1 MAQMGRPRTFDRE
14 LAVDQ
19 ALHLFWQH
27 GYDAT
32 SLAQLKAGLGG
43 GISAPSFYA
52 AFGSKEAL
60 FDECVQRYLATY
72 ARVTECLWD
81 ENLLPRKAVETALR
95 QSARMQCDDGHPKG
109 CMVALGVMSA
119 PSPENTRVA
128 DGLTQSR
135 LRTRAGIV
143 ACVERAI
150 SAGQLPETINAPAMA
165 AVFDSFLQGVSILAR
180 DGVPHAAIDAAI
192 SQLLLTWDIAASIAS
207 PSPQG
212 RLHTGG

>member
-1 MAQMGRPRTFDRE
+1 MAQMGRPRNFDRDH
-14 LAVDQ
+14 AVEQ

-60 FDECVQRYLATY
+60 FDECVHRYLATY
-72 ARVTECLWD
+72 AQVTECLWD
-81 ENLLPRKAVETALR
+81 ETLLPRNAIETALR

-119 PSPENTRVA
+119 SSPENARVA
-128 DGLTQSR
+128 DTLTQSR
-135 LRTRAGIV
+135 MRTRAGML
-143 ACVERAI
+143 ACVQRAVRN
-150 SAGQLPETINAPAMA
+150 GQLPDTTDAAVMA

-180 DGVPHAAIDAAI
+180 DNVPHAVIDGAIT
-192 SQLLLTWDIAASIAS
+192 QLLMTWDIAASTA
-207 PSPQG
+207 PPC
-212 RLHTGG
+212 HVN

>member
-1 MAQMGRPRTFDRE
+1 MAQMGRPRNFDRE
-14 LAVDQ
+14 QAVEQ

-60 FDECVQRYLATY
+60 FEECVQRYLSTY
-72 ARVTECLWD
+72 AQVTECLWD
-81 ENLLPRKAVETALR
+81 VSLPPRQAIETALR
-95 QSARMQCDDGHPKG
+95 QSVRMQCEDGHPKG

-119 PSPENTRVA
+119 PSPENARVA
-128 DGLTQSR
+128 NALTQSR

-143 ACVERAI
+143 ACVERAVRE
-150 SAGQLPETINAPAMA
+150 GQLPETTEAAVMA
-165 AVFDSFLQGVSILAR
+165 TVFDSFLQGVSILAR
-180 DGVPHAAIDAAI
+180 DNVPHAILDAAI
-192 SQLLLTWDIAASIAS
+192 SQLLVTWDAAASSVPAAE
-207 PSPQG
+207 PE
-212 RLHTGG
+212 LGGAK